1 MVGKETGDGSQ
12 GDREPFPVS
21 FVSFVFQYNI
31 AIIYKQAVFVKFQV
45 ITTYNIVFG
54 MAIVYIKKI

>member
-12 GDREPFPVS
+12 GDREPFP
-21 FVSFVFQYNI
+21 VSFVFQYNI